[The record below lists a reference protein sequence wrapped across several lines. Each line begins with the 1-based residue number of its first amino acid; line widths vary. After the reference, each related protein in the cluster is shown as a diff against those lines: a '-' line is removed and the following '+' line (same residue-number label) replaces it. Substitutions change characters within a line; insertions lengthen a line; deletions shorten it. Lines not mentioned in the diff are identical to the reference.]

1 MKNPFDPRPWERDP
15 IWKRDNW
22 KALNQKAAAVWQN
35 VQAIRQILADVRATA
50 VQKLSLLG
58 PTPGNVDTLQN
69 RIPEIRFRAVPIGSE
84 LAAVE
89 ALLAAAEESP
99 EFEVAEKQYA
109 PLVKAAEE
117 KLARDEKAR
126 QDRQRKEAALRDAR
140 EAAKQRALENSES
153 DPAVMAAK
161 AELAEAQAGEL

>member
-1 MKNPFDPRPWERDP
+1 MKNPFNPKPWERDP

-22 KALNQKAAAVWQN
+22 QALNQKAAGLWQN

-50 VQKLSLLG
+50 VQKLSLIG

-84 LAAVE
+84 LAAFA

-99 EFEVAEKQYA
+99 EFAVAEKQYA

-117 KLARDEKAR
+117 KERKDEEARVAR
-126 QDRQRKEAALRDAR
+126 QRAQADVAIAI
-140 EAAKQRALENSES
+140 EAAKQRAISAADNAPEVLDAKKKLASLT
-153 DPAVMAAK
+153 AV
-161 AELAEAQAGEL
+161 